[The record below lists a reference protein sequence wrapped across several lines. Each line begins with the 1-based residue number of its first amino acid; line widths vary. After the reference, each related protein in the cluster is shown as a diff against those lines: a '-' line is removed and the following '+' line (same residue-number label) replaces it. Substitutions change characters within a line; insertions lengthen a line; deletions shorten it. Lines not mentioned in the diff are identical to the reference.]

1 MDAQGLRNGVDA
13 TVAPSAIAAQ
23 PCCCVE
29 NGSVTAGARMSMHV
43 VGGGECRG
51 RRMLSRASDVF
62 HVPASRASDLGEKTV
77 SVGKRR
83 AETEE
88 KQWPGVRVGQRERG
102 WARGI
107 EHAEGKRARTRQ
119 SRARKMVEKEDDD
132 ELLQSHS
139 CAG

>member
-1 MDAQGLRNGVDA
+1 
-13 TVAPSAIAAQ
+13 
-23 PCCCVE
+23 
-29 NGSVTAGARMSMHV
+29 MHV